1 MLWTDCDREGEYIGY
16 EIMQVVKQKRP
27 NIKVLRARFSAL
39 IPADIRRCAQQLGPL
54 NMRETEVR
62 MYRRS
67 DSAPWHAYS
76 YRDVRWIVHCSFV
89 QLLQAVSTRSELD
102 LRLGCVFTRFQVH

>member
-1 MLWTDCDREGEYIGY
+1 MQWLVLWTDCDREGEYIGY

-62 MYRRS
+62 MHTRS
-67 DSAPWHAYS
+67 DSDSSPWHAY
-76 YRDVRWIVHCSFV
+76 
-89 QLLQAVSTRSELD
+89 
-102 LRLGCVFTRFQVH
+102 